1 MKNRQILLYHTDIG
15 IDYIYQP
22 DIDTFFLRMFMRYLK
37 YLVTVVALLTS
48 NNAGAL
54 SLNDAISESLANNL
68 LLKMEVNSVD
78 IAEEDYF
85 QSKSNYFPSI
95 SLNANISENEYSSI
109 KTQSGISA
117 NEYELTP
124 SSKSIILSQN
134 LFSGFNRFYN
144 SVSTKESLNLKRLN
158 QQKVTQ
164 DIILETIEAYY
175 NVLVA
180 EKSLRSYKDN
190 LESVSERSNATIK
203 EYEVGLASKTD
214 VAQAEAYLNIAKID
228 LLDSEIILKNLKNS
242 FLDLVGV
249 DASNLIFSEIN
260 VDIPNSFEEFK
271 EILILN
277 NYSIKMAEVN
287 MKIMSANVGVAR
299 SAYYPQLNLTATKS
313 ELDEFSSEIDELTN
327 EEVKATL
334 NWPIFTAGKSL
345 SNVRKAKEL
354 KNSQLI
360 LLQKT
365 QNETVILSENIWDKY
380 KISEQTIE
388 AAELNYNANKTA
400 YKGTVIEQEVGERS
414 VLDVLIARQ
423 ALLNSEINYFNKQK
437 DREIVKT
444 QIMYLAGILSLENLE
459 VN

>member
-1 MKNRQILLYHTDIG
+1 MDFYMRFFKYFAIIMTLLS
-15 IDYIYQP
+15 
-22 DIDTFFLRMFMRYLK
+22 
-37 YLVTVVALLTS
+37 TS
-48 NNAGAL
+48 SAGAL

-68 LLKMEVNSVD
+68 LLKMEANSVD

-85 QSKSNYFPSI
+85 QSKSNYLPSI
-95 SLNANISENEYSSI
+95 SLNANISENEYSSL
-109 KTQSGISA
+109 KTQSGVIGSD
-117 NEYELTP
+117 YELAP

-134 LFSGFNRFYN
+134 LFSGFSRFYN
-144 SVSTKESLNLKRLN
+144 SISTKESLNLKRLN
-158 QQKVTQ
+158 EKKVTQ

-175 NVLVA
+175 NVLIA
-180 EKSLRSYKDN
+180 EKSVKSYKDN
-190 LESVSERSNATIK
+190 LESVAERSNATIK

-214 VAQAEAYLNIAKID
+214 VAQAEAFLNNAKID

-242 FLDLVGV
+242 FFDLVGV
-249 DASNLIFSEIN
+249 DAKNLIFSEIN
-260 VDIPNSFEEFK
+260 ADIPSSFSEFK
-271 EILILN
+271 EILIAN
-277 NYSIKMAEVN
+277 NYSIRMAEVN
-287 MKIMSANVGVAR
+287 LKIMNANVGVAR
-299 SAYYPQLNLTATKS
+299 SAYYPQLSLTATKS
-313 ELDEFSSEIDELTN
+313 ELDEFSAEIDELTN
-327 EEVKATL
+327 EEIKATL

-345 SNVRKAKEL
+345 SNVRKAKEV
-354 KNSQLI
+354 KNTQLI

-380 KISEQTIE
+380 KISEQTIK
-388 AAELNYNANKTA
+388 AAELTYNANQTA

-444 QIMYLAGILSLENLE
+444 QIMYLAGLLNFENLE

>member
-1 MKNRQILLYHTDIG
+1 MRFFKYFAIIMTLLS
-15 IDYIYQP
+15 
-22 DIDTFFLRMFMRYLK
+22 
-37 YLVTVVALLTS
+37 TS
-48 NNAGAL
+48 SAGAL

-68 LLKMEVNSVD
+68 LLKMEANSVD

-85 QSKSNYFPSI
+85 QSKSNYLPSI
-95 SLNANISENEYSSI
+95 SLNANISENEYSSL
-109 KTQSGISA
+109 KTQSGVIGSD
-117 NEYELTP
+117 YELAP

-134 LFSGFNRFYN
+134 LFSGFSRFYN
-144 SVSTKESLNLKRLN
+144 SISTKESLNLKRLN
-158 QQKVTQ
+158 EKKVTQ

-175 NVLVA
+175 NVLIA
-180 EKSLRSYKDN
+180 EKSVKSYKDN
-190 LESVSERSNATIK
+190 LESVAERSNATIK
-203 EYEVGLASKTD
+203 EYEVGLTSKTD
-214 VAQAEAYLNIAKID
+214 VAQAEAFLNNAKID

-242 FLDLVGV
+242 FFDLVGV
-249 DASNLIFSEIN
+249 DAKNLIFSEIN
-260 VDIPNSFEEFK
+260 ADIPSSFSEFK
-271 EILILN
+271 EILIAN
-277 NYSIKMAEVN
+277 NYSIRMAEVN
-287 MKIMSANVGVAR
+287 LKIMNANVGVAR

-313 ELDEFSSEIDELTN
+313 ELDEFSAEIDELTN
-327 EEVKATL
+327 EEIKATL

-345 SNVRKAKEL
+345 SNVRKAKEV
-354 KNSQLI
+354 KNTQLI

-380 KISEQTIE
+380 KISEQTIK
-388 AAELNYNANKTA
+388 AAELTYNANQTA

-444 QIMYLAGILSLENLE
+444 QIMYLAGLLNFENLE

>member
-1 MKNRQILLYHTDIG
+1 MDFYMRFFKYFAIIMTLLS
-15 IDYIYQP
+15 
-22 DIDTFFLRMFMRYLK
+22 
-37 YLVTVVALLTS
+37 TS
-48 NNAGAL
+48 SAGAL

-68 LLKMEVNSVD
+68 LLKMEANSVD

-85 QSKSNYFPSI
+85 QSKSNYLPSI
-95 SLNANISENEYSSI
+95 SLNANISENEYSSL
-109 KTQSGISA
+109 KTQSGVIGSD
-117 NEYELTP
+117 YELAP

-134 LFSGFNRFYN
+134 LFSGFSRFYN
-144 SVSTKESLNLKRLN
+144 SISTKESLNLKRLN
-158 QQKVTQ
+158 EKKVTQ

-175 NVLVA
+175 NVLIA
-180 EKSLRSYKDN
+180 EKSVKSYKDN
-190 LESVSERSNATIK
+190 LESVAERSNATIK
-203 EYEVGLASKTD
+203 EYEVGLTSKTD
-214 VAQAEAYLNIAKID
+214 VAQAEAFLNNAKID

-242 FLDLVGV
+242 FFDLVGV
-249 DASNLIFSEIN
+249 DAENLIFSEIN
-260 VDIPNSFEEFK
+260 ADIPSSFSEFK
-271 EILILN
+271 EILIAN
-277 NYSIKMAEVN
+277 NYSIRMAEVN
-287 MKIMSANVGVAR
+287 LKIMNANVGVAR
-299 SAYYPQLNLTATKS
+299 SAYYPQLSLTATKS

-327 EEVKATL
+327 EEIKATL

-345 SNVRKAKEL
+345 SNVRKAKEV
-354 KNSQLI
+354 KNTQLT

-380 KISEQTIE
+380 KISEQTIK
-388 AAELNYNANKTA
+388 AAELTYIANQTA

-444 QIMYLAGILSLENLE
+444 QIMYLAGLLNFENLE

>member
-1 MKNRQILLYHTDIG
+1 MDFYMRFFKYFAIIMTLLS
-15 IDYIYQP
+15 
-22 DIDTFFLRMFMRYLK
+22 
-37 YLVTVVALLTS
+37 TS
-48 NNAGAL
+48 SAGAL

-68 LLKMEVNSVD
+68 LLKMEANSVD

-85 QSKSNYFPSI
+85 QSKSNYLPSI
-95 SLNANISENEYSSI
+95 SLNANISENEYSSL
-109 KTQSGISA
+109 KTQSGIIGSD
-117 NEYELTP
+117 YELAP

-134 LFSGFNRFYN
+134 LFSGFSRFYN
-144 SVSTKESLNLKRLN
+144 SISTKESLNLKRLN
-158 QQKVTQ
+158 EKKVTQ

-175 NVLVA
+175 NVLIA
-180 EKSLRSYKDN
+180 EKSVKSYKDN
-190 LESVSERSNATIK
+190 LESVAERSNATIK
-203 EYEVGLASKTD
+203 EYEVGLTSKTD
-214 VAQAEAYLNIAKID
+214 VAQAEAFLNNAKID

-249 DASNLIFSEIN
+249 NAKNLIFSEIN
-260 VDIPNSFEEFK
+260 ADIPSSFSEFK
-271 EILILN
+271 EILIAN
-277 NYSIKMAEVN
+277 NYSIRMAEVN
-287 MKIMSANVGVAR
+287 LKIMNANVGVAR

-313 ELDEFSSEIDELTN
+313 ELDEFSAEIDELTN
-327 EEVKATL
+327 EEIKATL

-345 SNVRKAKEL
+345 SNVRKAKEV
-354 KNSQLI
+354 KNTQLI

-380 KISEQTIE
+380 EISEQTIK
-388 AAELNYNANKTA
+388 AAELTYNANQTA

-444 QIMYLAGILSLENLE
+444 QIMYLAGLLNFENLE